1 MCVVYIKRFHDLD
14 LSGWYFIIGFTPL
27 IELLFLYLILVKGN
41 STINEYGDLPLPFKV
56 QFFDLIGFYVVVG
69 LYTLLKLGLLLYL
82 VFM

>member
-1 MCVVYIKRFHDLD
+1 
-14 LSGWYFIIGFTPL
+14 L